1 MKCAKPYWLE
11 ASGDRRF
18 FIACGKCLYC
28 RIQRRKAW
36 TMRMLHEIT
45 GWENSCFTTL
55 TYAPENLPARGLRK
69 KDLQKFFKRL
79 RKKVRSLKYFAC
91 GEYGE
96 DPRYTRRPHY
106 HAIIFG
112 ISKAEADA
120 VIPSVWGLGQV
131 ENGYAEEDSIRYV
144 AGYIDKKWMSG
155 DQKSVEFGGMVPP
168 FQTCSQGIGKKWLFE
183 NWRQV
188 AEDGLVF
195 RGKNQAIPRY
205 YIEKLKVWH
214 PGVVD
219 SVMMRREEEKNARE
233 ADETLEVLPETGG
246 KNFLELTEQERDI
259 IAGVRKEKGHIMQAN
274 LKAKARMY
282 SLKKLEKGKSL

>member
-1 MKCAKPYWLE
+1 
-11 ASGDRRF
+11 
-18 FIACGKCLYC
+18 
-28 RIQRRKAW
+28 
-36 TMRMLHEIT
+36 MRMLHEIT

-144 AGYIDKKWMSG
+144 AGYIDKSG
-155 DQKSVEFGGMVPP
+155 CLATRNLWSLGDGSP

-195 RGKNQAIPRY
+195 VEKNQAIPRY